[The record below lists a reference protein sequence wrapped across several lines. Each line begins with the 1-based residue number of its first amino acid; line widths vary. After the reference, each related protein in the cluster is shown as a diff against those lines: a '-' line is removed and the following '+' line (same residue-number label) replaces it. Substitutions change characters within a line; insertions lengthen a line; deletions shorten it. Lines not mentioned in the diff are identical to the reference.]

1 MAPRTTLTKRTKVIR
16 VPRRYDYLHR
26 SFTAYLNTL
35 PADKLWQLEESL
47 AIANEENDR
56 IRAIALLAK
65 FFPFRVH
72 EAK

>member
-47 AIANEENDR
+47 AVANEEKDQR
-56 IRAIALLAK
+56 RAIALLAK
-65 FFPFRVH
+65 FFPFSLK
-72 EAK
+72 A

>member
-35 PADKLWQLEESL
+35 PGDKLWQIEESL
-47 AIANEENDR
+47 TVANEENDR
-56 IRAIALLAK
+56 ENGS
-65 FFPFRVH
+65 P
-72 EAK
+72 